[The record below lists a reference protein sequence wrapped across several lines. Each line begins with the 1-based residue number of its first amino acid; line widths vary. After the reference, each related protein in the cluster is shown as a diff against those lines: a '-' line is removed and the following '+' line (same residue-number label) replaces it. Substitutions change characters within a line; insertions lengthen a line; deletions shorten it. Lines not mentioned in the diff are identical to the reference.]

1 LPSVSDVESVLMLE
15 PDKQLEKERIIRQF
29 APLVAGV
36 QVAAPPALEPAALRA
51 PLLVLRRR
59 LALAGEGIADE
70 RMRASVQR
78 LRERVER
85 ALAGLD
91 SAGPDVFRSLRRLQ
105 GQLHDDFVDKLER
118 FKNSLDPQPVRAG
131 DAPPELRARYIG
143 RSGRYLLRIHPAVD
157 IWEEAGARRFIED
170 LRRVD
175 PDVTGPPVTKFEAT
189 HLIERGYFQGA
200 PYALVLVAAI
210 TLAVLRSV
218 RGTALSLAPVVL
230 GVVWTLGVMR
240 LLGLAFNLANVWAL
254 PLIIGTAAE
263 YGVNIYVRFREGI
276 DGGGPQFPAS
286 VILGVIL
293 SWLTTI
299 AGFGSLMV
307 AHHHGIFT
315 LGLLLSLG
323 STASLGGALFVLP
336 VLIGLFVKPPI
347 ANGSQSLGVSER

>member
-1 LPSVSDVESVLMLE
+1 
-15 PDKQLEKERIIRQF
+15 
-29 APLVAGV
+29 VAGV
-36 QVAAPPALEPAALRA
+36 QVAVPRACELTALRA

-70 RMRASVQR
+70 RMRANVQR
-78 LRERVER
+78 LRQKVER
-85 ALAGLD
+85 TLAGLD
-91 SAGPDVFRSLRRLQ
+91 SAGPDVVGSLRRLQ
-105 GQLHDDFVDKLER
+105 GQLHDDFVDKLDR
-118 FKNSLDPQPVRAG
+118 FKRSLDPEPVRAG
-131 DAPPELRARYIG
+131 DAPPELRERYIG

-157 IWEEAGARRFIED
+157 IWQEAGARRFIED

-175 PDVTGPPVTKFEAT
+175 PAGGGPPVTKFEAT

-210 TLAVLRSV
+210 TLAVLRGV

-240 LLGLAFNLANVWAL
+240 VLGLEFNLANVWAL

-263 YGVNIYVRFREGI
+263 YGLNIYVRFREGI
-276 DGGGPQFPAS
+276 DGGGPRFPES
-286 VILGVIL
+286 VILGVTL

-307 AHHHGIFT
+307 AHHRGIFS
-315 LGLLLSLG
+315 LGLLLSIG

-336 VLIGLFVKPPI
+336 VLIELFVKPPMPGG
-347 ANGSQSLGVSER
+347 AELGA